1 MNFKNLIS
9 YIFFFLII
17 GCEKQNTNNIDS
29 NDITVDTSNYEEQ
42 PFYYNL
48 HAESENS
55 LNWNISLQEIMVTL
69 GTVTAS
75 MPTIITN
82 SSTVIGIENQNSY
95 DDLIYL
101 PENIEWFADTTL
113 LSYGGDNVVLDYQ
126 FTCENPTHYHPNIH
140 KILVWDY
147 VYLFKIIETEY
158 IYKIAAEKAKNNVF
172 LQILAKKAKKSDFF
186 LDIYFKSTIIF
197 S

>member
-9 YIFFFLII
+9 CIFFFFII
-17 GCEKQNTNNIDS
+17 GCEKQNTNNIDY

-75 MPTIITN
+75 MPTIISN

-95 DDLIYL
+95 DDLIDL
-101 PENIEWFADTTL
+101 PENMEWFADTTL
-113 LSYGGDNVVLDYQ
+113 LSYGGDYVVLDYQ
-126 FTCENPTHYHPNIH
+126 FTCENPTHSHPNIH

-147 VYLFKIIETEY
+147 VYLFKLIETEK
-158 IYKIAAEKAKNNVF
+158 IYKMKFEEYASGVVR
-172 LQILAKKAKKSDFF
+172 
-186 LDIYFKSTIIF
+186 FKYSELK
-197 S
+197 

>member
-9 YIFFFLII
+9 CIFFFLII
-17 GCEKQNTNNIDS
+17 GCEKQNINNIDS

-95 DDLIYL
+95 C
-101 PENIEWFADTTL
+101 WL
-113 LSYGGDNVVLDYQ
+113 L
-126 FTCENPTHYHPNIH
+126 
-140 KILVWDY
+140 
-147 VYLFKIIETEY
+147 
-158 IYKIAAEKAKNNVF
+158 
-172 LQILAKKAKKSDFF
+172 
-186 LDIYFKSTIIF
+186 
-197 S
+197 